1 MGQTRT
7 LEIFSIS
14 TRMLYNW
21 IMSDYYVY
29 AWGILVLIV
38 GAISIYRVI
47 KNKESESVLF
57 HCVYLAYSILMVC
70 VGILTLLIGKYDS
83 ICAILFGLTFL
94 KMTYNDRHTFPPSF
108 TIDYINFLKGYLVGF
123 VSIFYGIFR
132 MLVS

>member
-29 AWGILVLIV
+29 AWGILVLIA

-70 VGILTLLIGKYDS
+70 VGILTL
-83 ICAILFGLTFL
+83 
-94 KMTYNDRHTFPPSF
+94 
-108 TIDYINFLKGYLVGF
+108 
-123 VSIFYGIFR
+123 
-132 MLVS
+132 

>member
-1 MGQTRT
+1 
-7 LEIFSIS
+7 
-14 TRMLYNW
+14 
-21 IMSDYYVY
+21 MSDYYVY
-29 AWGILVLIV
+29 AWGILVLIA

-108 TIDYINFLKGYLVGF
+108 TIDYITLIPQHYSLTLFI
-123 VSIFYGIFR
+123 SA
-132 MLVS
+132 